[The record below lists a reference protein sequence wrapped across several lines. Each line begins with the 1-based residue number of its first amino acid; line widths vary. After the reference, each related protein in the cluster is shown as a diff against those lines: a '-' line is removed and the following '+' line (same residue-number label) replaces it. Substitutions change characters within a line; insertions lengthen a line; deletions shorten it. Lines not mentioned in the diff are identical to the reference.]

1 MTRKEYVV
9 QVTQQLVDNPK
20 VCLAGHGINGSIM
33 KMISERPDV
42 LGKLAT
48 FNYSTV
54 NAKKGGK
61 GLKKSANFKI
71 TAYKTFGEFADNAG
85 ADVELFMS
93 GLSKEDSASFTNT
106 DNISVII
113 VQADTKTGNTEA
125 DIANLKSEVV
135 PFDTYVKK
143 AYKFPGVYITL
154 MYGDSIIAPRDAA
167 KSETK
172 AVVNKKIVARK
183 NPAKVK
189 AILAAKTK
197 AKLAAIKE
205 DQKKL
210 GFVAKKAQ
218 AELQEFNAIRGEFGV
233 AENARQSTV
242 LNSINAYD
250 KGVKAYINSLS
261 RSDRKYFKLA
271 FDARAT
277 NDIKG
282 MYRALGMISPE
293 HSDKIKNIIVNG
305 NLTTGTAV
313 LDARA
318 KQFKLKIAE
327 ITKKNEELLAL
338 ADAAPN
344 AKTRGNINFKIRAN
358 IEQIKLLKAKIA
370 THAELTPG
378 FVKSKAALL
387 KEVNSK
393 IEENRLKG
401 LSLQDSLKSAIAQ
414 LPVTAQQKMQVQQSV
429 VQQLATGTPIQLA
442 VQQAI
447 QKQQIPQVVAA
458 VEDFDEFAG
467 LGDDSNVDVFG
478 NFDEETADIASEVA
492 SSKTVED
499 ILAML

>member
-9 QVTQQLVDNPK
+9 QCTQQLAENTK
-20 VCLAGHGINGSIM
+20 VCLSGHGINGSIM
-33 KMISERPDV
+33 KMIEGRPDV
-42 LGKLAT
+42 LGKLST
-48 FNYSTV
+48 FNFSTV

-61 GLKKSANFKI
+61 GLKKAPNFKI
-71 TAYKTFGEFADNAG
+71 TAYKTFGEFTDNAA

-93 GLSKEDSASFTNT
+93 GLSKEDSSSFTNT

-113 VQADTKTGNTEA
+113 IQADSATGNTEA

-143 AYKFPGVYITL
+143 AYKFPGVYLTL

-189 AILAAKTK
+189 ALLAAKTK
-197 AKLAAIKE
+197 AKLASIKE

-210 GFVAKKAQ
+210 GFAARKTE
-218 AELQEFNAIRGEFGV
+218 AELQEFNAIKGEFGV
-233 AENARQSTV
+233 NENARQSTV
-242 LNSINAYD
+242 LKSINSYD
-250 KGVKAYINSLS
+250 KTIKAYINGLS

-282 MYRALGMISPE
+282 MYRALTMVSPE
-293 HSDKIKNIIVNG
+293 ASEKVKNIIVNG

-327 ITKKNEELLAL
+327 ITKKNEELLSL
-338 ADAAPN
+338 AEAAPN

-370 THAELTPG
+370 IHGELNPG
-378 FVKSKAALL
+378 FVKSKATLL
-387 KEVNSK
+387 KSVNAK

-414 LPVTAQQKMQVQQSV
+414 LPVTPQQKMQVQQAV
-429 VQQLATGTPIQLA
+429 VQQLATGTSLQLA

-447 QKQQIPQVVAA
+447 QKQQIPQAVGV
-458 VEDFDEFAG
+458 VEDFDEFAD
-467 LGDDSNVDVFG
+467 LPPVDVFG
-478 NFDEETADIASEVA
+478 NVDEETADIASAIA
-492 SSKTVED
+492 SSKTVDD